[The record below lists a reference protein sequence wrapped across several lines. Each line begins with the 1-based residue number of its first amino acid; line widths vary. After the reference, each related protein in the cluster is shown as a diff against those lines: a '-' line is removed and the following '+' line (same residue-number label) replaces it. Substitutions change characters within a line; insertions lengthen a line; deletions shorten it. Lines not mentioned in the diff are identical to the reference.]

1 MDATPELVEKI
12 TKAVLA
18 ALARQANPDRAS
30 LPGAGGG
37 LAPESAA
44 LPQTTASAPWCGAA
58 APALPA
64 GPALTGVVTAK
75 RLAGL
80 EGTIYLAPGARLSPL
95 AQDMV
100 KQRGLRVQEIA
111 ANEMKKSGAGGSPWL
126 YWMQGHCPS
135 ALRVIEQFH
144 GRLLEG
150 IQGTSG
156 EQLPAVLRSLNRI
169 VAEGRGKLAV
179 LFVPAA
185 ASAICLANRCANLR
199 AVVGTGRRAVQE
211 GIDLLGANV
220 LVLEYPQHGFLAMAE
235 LLELFLISSGVAPVP
250 LQRQLTQLA
259 ACR

>member
-1 MDATPELVEKI
+1 MDVNPQLVEKI

-18 ALARQANPDRAS
+18 ALARQADEPRTS
-30 LPGAGGG
+30 LPGDMGGR
-37 LAPESAA
+37 APDAAA
-44 LPQTTASAPWCGAA
+44 LRQPTGPAPLRAA
-58 APALPA
+58 APALAA

-95 AQDMV
+95 AQDLV
-100 KQRGLRVQEIA
+100 KQRGLRVQAIA
-111 ANEMKKSGAGGSPWL
+111 ANEMKKSDAEGSSWL

-135 ALRVIEQFH
+135 ALRVIEQFR

-156 EQLPAVLRSLNRI
+156 EQLPAVIRSLNRI
-169 VAEGRGKLAV
+169 IAGGRGKLAV

-185 ASAICLANRCANLR
+185 APAICLANRCANLR

-235 LLELFLISSGVAPVP
+235 LMELFLISSGAAPAP
-250 LQRQLTQLA
+250 LQRQLAQLA